1 LEQDSWLWEE
11 VMAETVTLRFKAL
24 FGEQLLSRK
33 PEWLDA
39 EQLTKAF
46 IYNMILN
53 AVLPYETMLQ
63 QERGDSN
70 HRS

>member
-1 LEQDSWLWEE
+1 MQRLEQDSWLWEV
-11 VMAETVTLRFKAL
+11 VMAETVMLRFKAS
-24 FGEQLLSRK
+24 FGGHLLSRK

-53 AVLPYETMLQ
+53 VELP
-63 QERGDSN
+63 
-70 HRS
+70 

>member
-24 FGEQLLSRK
+24 FGEHLLSRK

-46 IYNMILN
+46 IHNMILN
-53 AVLPYETMLQ
+53 AVLP
-63 QERGDSN
+63 
-70 HRS
+70 